1 MPELSLFKA
10 VLLQGLTDAL
20 GKFEVYS
27 RLNAKYEVEAKEWL
41 KSKDFILICS
51 YANWQP
57 SEIKKMYSDI
67 SKHKHY
73 LTTTDIRYLLN
84 ERLARRY

>member
-41 KSKDFILICS
+41 KRKDFILICS
-51 YANWQP
+51 YANWQQ
-57 SEIKKMYSDI
+57 S
-67 SKHKHY
+67 
-73 LTTTDIRYLLN
+73 
-84 ERLARRY
+84 

>member
-1 MPELSLFKA
+1 MPEQQLFRA

-20 GKFEVYS
+20 GKFDIPS
-27 RLNAKYEVEAKEWL
+27 RLNAKYEVEAKDWL
-41 KSKDFILICS
+41 KSKDFNLICS

-57 SEIKKMYSDI
+57 TEIKQIYSDI

-73 LTTTDIRYLLN
+73 LTATDIRYLLN
-84 ERLARRY
+84 ETLTRRY

>member
-1 MPELSLFKA
+1 MPEQQLFRA

-20 GKFEVYS
+20 GKFEISS
-27 RLNAKYEVEAKEWL
+27 RLNAKYEVEAKDWL
-41 KSKDFILICS
+41 KSKDFNLICS

-57 SEIKKMYSDI
+57 SEIIKMYLDI

-73 LTTTDIRYLLN
+73 LTATDIRFLLN
-84 ERLARRY
+84 ERITRRY